1 MSNFTI
7 SQASTLSGLS
17 PKMIRD
23 YETKGITAARGRN
36 KAGYRIYEQA
46 DIEQLRFI
54 ARARHLGFSLKQIQA
69 LLLLWQDQHRLS
81 ADVKQ
86 LADQHIADLELKAQ
100 QLLKMAQSLRELSQS
115 CAGDH
120 SSECTILKG
129 IENPL

>member
-69 LLLLWQDQHRLS
+69 YCRS
-81 ADVKQ
+81 RIKSPTV
-86 LADQHIADLELKAQ
+86 
-100 QLLKMAQSLRELSQS
+100 
-115 CAGDH
+115 
-120 SSECTILKG
+120 
-129 IENPL
+129 IENGSKP